1 MSTIKQIILNDGRIL
16 KKNDSI
22 VLTIEDM
29 SETGEGIGKA
39 DGYTFFVKNAL
50 VGDIV
55 EAHITKLLKNYGYA
69 RANELVKAS
78 ENRVEPVC
86 KKARPCG
93 GCQLQELSYE
103 GQLAFK
109 HQKVKSHMERI
120 AGIKDVEVLPVKGME
135 EPYYYRNKSQYP
147 VQRGKDGRIVM
158 GFYAGRTHD
167 VIEMEDC
174 MLNLGKDKEIL
185 EIVKEW
191 MQTYQIEPYDE
202 KTQAGVI
209 RHVMIRYGKYTG
221 QMMVCLVVTRE
232 QLEGNA
238 REELVKRLLEVEG
251 MTSICLNV
259 NKEKTNV
266 ILGNK
271 MVLLYGK
278 DYIVDKIGEVSYRIS
293 AQSFYQVNPM
303 QTKVLYEI
311 ALEYAGL
318 TGNEVVWDLYC
329 GIGTISLFLAQKAK
343 KVYGVEIVEP
353 ANENANENAKLN
365 GMENVEFF
373 CGKAEEVLPRE
384 YKEHQIYADVIVT
397 DPPRKGCDEKVIET
411 MVQMK
416 PKRIVYVSCNSATLA
431 RDCKMLEERGYK
443 VEKIQPVDMFPQTTH
458 VETIVKLSQRK
469 PDDVVEVDLDLDELD
484 ITSAETKATY
494 NEIKQYVL
502 EQTGLRVTNLY
513 IAQVKQ
519 KCGIIER
526 ENYNKP
532 KSENSKQPKCT
543 PEKEVAILDALK
555 HFNMI

>member
-1 MSTIKQIILNDGRIL
+1 
-16 KKNDSI
+16 
-22 VLTIEDM
+22 
-29 SETGEGIGKA
+29 
-39 DGYTFFVKNAL
+39 
-50 VGDIV
+50 
-55 EAHITKLLKNYGYA
+55 
-69 RANELVKAS
+69 
-78 ENRVEPVC
+78 
-86 KKARPCG
+86 
-93 GCQLQELSYE
+93 
-103 GQLAFK
+103 
-109 HQKVKSHMERI
+109 
-120 AGIKDVEVLPVKGME
+120 
-135 EPYYYRNKSQYP
+135 

-353 ANENANENAKLN
+353 AIENANENAKLN

-397 DPPRKGCDEKVIET
+397 DPPRKGCDEKVNET

-458 VETIVKLSQRK
+458 VETVVLLQRE
-469 PDDVVEVDLDLDELD
+469 D
-484 ITSAETKATY
+484 
-494 NEIKQYVL
+494 
-502 EQTGLRVTNLY
+502 
-513 IAQVKQ
+513 
-519 KCGIIER
+519 
-526 ENYNKP
+526 
-532 KSENSKQPKCT
+532 
-543 PEKEVAILDALK
+543 
-555 HFNMI
+555 M